1 MPKADIS
8 VKWFH
13 SNMPGAPVLRGEPG
27 ALIEL
32 LDACLISGFD
42 ARTPDSITV
51 AGEVATV
58 TLGGGNP
65 FERHA
70 VVTITGASAAGL
82 NAEWRIATSAASS
95 FTFACPGVADG
106 TATGASVRREPAG
119 WGKPFSAANKGVYQS
134 ADPLSTQLYLRVND
148 TDARYTRVRGYESM
162 TDVDTGTGLFPTL
175 AQHAETLWTWLKSTT
190 ADTTPHKW
198 RMFADGRF
206 FWLLLEGRLGF
217 APTPNLFGDVIEVL
231 PSDAYHC
238 LIAAHI
244 SASPANNGEGHAGTN
259 LTSNSTT
266 RRYFARAI
274 EQTGGPVPHY
284 GTALAAV
291 NDWCGTA
298 FSAAPNAAGDVYI
311 GSEVFLQDSEAWTG
325 AHRGRLPGIRSSIQ
339 TNIGADLTVLEAGGR
354 AYMVVEQARGNNAP
368 SGGGFAFVDITGP
381 WR

>member
-13 SNMPGAPVLRGEPG
+13 SDMPNSPILRGEPG

-32 LDACLISGFD
+32 LDACLINGFD
-42 ARTPDSITV
+42 PRTPDSITV

-65 FERHA
+65 YEKHA
-70 VVTITGASAAGL
+70 VITITGASVAAL
-82 NAEWRIATSAASS
+82 NAEWRIATSSASS

-106 TATGASVRREPAG
+106 TATGASVRRAPAG

-198 RMFADGRF
+198 RLFADGRF
-206 FWLLLEGRLGF
+206 FWLLLEGRVGY

-274 EQTGGPVPHY
+274 GQTGGPVPHY

-325 AHRGRLPGIRSSIQ
+325 EHRGRLPGIRSSIQ